1 VAAPAGTPYGG
12 DMRALLLGLVGLV
25 VAIFVISILIKVFFF
40 GLVLV
45 LVAGVTFVAF
55 RFSRRSRDN
64 SPG

>member
-1 VAAPAGTPYGG
+1 
-12 DMRALLLGLVGLV
+12 MRALLLGLVALV

-40 GLVLV
+40 GLVLM
-45 LVAGVTFVAF
+45 LVAGVTFLAF